1 MAVRNYYLVVV
12 VLLLALALGLAGS
25 AGATASTAGLQ
36 ADPVV
41 TRSYV
46 QEVVDSR
53 LAPLQQEIERAQ
65 QRLAALQ
72 QRVNNLVP

>member
-1 MAVRNYYLVVV
+1 MRHYYLLVVI
-12 VLLLALALGLAGS
+12 LLLVLALGLASS
-25 AGATASTAGLQ
+25 AGATAPTAGLQ

-46 QEVVDSR
+46 QEAVDSR
-53 LAPLQQEIERAQ
+53 LAPLQQEIEGAQ

-72 QRVNNLVP
+72 QRVNTMVP

>member
-1 MAVRNYYLVVV
+1 MRNYYLLVVI
-12 VLLLALALGLAGS
+12 LLLAFALGLAGS
-25 AGATASTAGLQ
+25 AGATASMAGLQ

-46 QEVVDSR
+46 QEAVDSR

-65 QRLAALQ
+65 QRLTALQ
-72 QRVNNLVP
+72 QRVNNLVR

>member
-1 MAVRNYYLVVV
+1 MRNYYLLVVI
-12 VLLLALALGLAGS
+12 LLLAFALGLAGS
-25 AGATASTAGLQ
+25 AGATASPAGLQ

-46 QEVVDSR
+46 QEAVDSR
-53 LAPLQQEIERAQ
+53 LVPLQQEIERAQ

-72 QRVNNLVP
+72 QRVNNLVR